1 MKCDGLLTCELRCG
15 TAQLSSALRAR
26 FLCGDFVRSGEGK
39 IEVIKRRKNFVSF
52 LFSFAGPTC
61 GLKVV
66 YRGAQGRGG
75 VSRGG
80 GDE

>member
-1 MKCDGLLTCELRCG
+1 MRHGS
-15 TAQLSSALRAR
+15 AQLSSQGKISLW
-26 FLCGDFVRSGEGK
+26 GFVRSGEGK
-39 IEVIKRRKNFVSF
+39 IEVIKRRRNFVSF

-80 GDE
+80 GGE